1 MPDLRAIIV
10 ALGVGIGIAAYTT
23 LLWHWP
29 LALGGGV
36 GIVLG
41 GLTIVGSVSIGP
53 NPADA
58 DAAWHTAAPEFIDP
72 PASPPADGSTAPSDG
87 STAPSG
93 TDDASDTG
101 TRTSNDGIENGPRAT
116 RGP

>member
-10 ALGVGIGIAAYTT
+10 ALGVGIGLAAYTI

-41 GLTIVGSVSIGP
+41 GLTLVGSVSMGP
-53 NPADA
+53 KPADA
-58 DAAWHTAAPEFIDP
+58 DAAWRTAAPEFIDP
-72 PASPPADGSTAPSDG
+72 RASPVADGPTEPS
-87 STAPSG
+87 A
-93 TDDASDTG
+93 TDDASA
-101 TRTSNDGIENGPRAT
+101 NDATHDGAETDVQGIENGPR
-116 RGP
+116 

>member
-10 ALGVGIGIAAYTT
+10 ALGISIGLAAYTI

-41 GLTIVGSVSIGP
+41 GLTLVGSVSIGP
-53 NPADA
+53 SAGDA
-58 DAAWHTAAPEFIDP
+58 DAAWRTAAPEFIDP
-72 PASPPADGSTAPSDG
+72 PASPISDG
-87 STAPSG
+87 PTEPSA
-93 TDDASDTG
+93 TDDAWANGAAPDAAET
-101 TRTSNDGIENGPRAT
+101 DVQGIENGPR
-116 RGP
+116 

>member
-10 ALGVGIGIAAYTT
+10 ALGVGIGLAAYTI

-41 GLTIVGSVSIGP
+41 GLTLVGSVSVGP
-53 NPADA
+53 KPADA
-58 DAAWHTAAPEFIDP
+58 DAAWRTAAPEFIDP
-72 PASPPADGSTAPSDG
+72 PASPVADSPTEPL
-87 STAPSG
+87 G
-93 TDDASDTG
+93 TDDASANGAAPDGAET
-101 TRTSNDGIENGPRAT
+101 DVQGIEDGPR
-116 RGP
+116 

>member
-10 ALGVGIGIAAYTT
+10 ALGVGIGIAAYTI

-41 GLTIVGSVSIGP
+41 GLTLVGSVSIGS

-58 DAAWHTAAPEFIDP
+58 DAAWRAAAPEFIDP
-72 PASPPADGSTAPSDG
+72 PASPLADGTPERSA
-87 STAPSG
+87 
-93 TDDASDTG
+93 TDDAPAYGSQTDIE
-101 TRTSNDGIENGPRAT
+101 GIENGPRVT
-116 RGP
+116 RRPS

>member
-10 ALGVGIGIAAYTT
+10 ALGVGIGIAAYTI

-58 DAAWHTAAPEFIDP
+58 DAAWRTAAPEFIDP
-72 PASPPADGSTAPSDG
+72 PASPPADGSTAP
-87 STAPSG
+87 TG
-93 TDDASDTG
+93 TDGASDTG
-101 TRTSNDGIENGPRAT
+101 TRTSDDGIENGPRAT

>member
-1 MPDLRAIIV
+1 MPDLRAIIA
-10 ALGVGIGIAAYTT
+10 ALGVGIGVATYTI
-23 LLWHWP
+23 LLWHWS

-41 GLTIVGSVSIGP
+41 GLTLVGSVSIGS

-72 PASPPADGSTAPSDG
+72 PASPPADAGREAS
-87 STAPSG
+87 SG
-93 TDDASDTG
+93 TDDASPN
-101 TRTSNDGIENGPRAT
+101 SADG
-116 RGP
+116 

>member
-10 ALGVGIGIAAYTT
+10 ALGVGIGLAAYTI

-41 GLTIVGSVSIGP
+41 GLTLVGSVSIGP
-53 NPADA
+53 KPTDA
-58 DAAWHTAAPEFIDP
+58 DAAWRAAAPEFIDP
-72 PASPPADGSTAPSDG
+72 PASPLGDGPTEPME
-87 STAPSG
+87 P
-93 TDDASDTG
+93 DDASASGADAGAQESKTAPG
-101 TRTSNDGIENGPRAT
+101 NPEAVG
-116 RGP
+116 

>member
-58 DAAWHTAAPEFIDP
+58 DAAWRTAAPEFIDP
-72 PASPPADGSTAPSDG
+72 PASPPADGSTAP
-87 STAPSG
+87 TG
-93 TDDASDTG
+93 TDGASDTG
-101 TRTSNDGIENGPRAT
+101 TRTSDDGIENGPRAT

>member
-10 ALGVGIGIAAYTT
+10 ALGVGMGLSAYTI

-41 GLTIVGSVSIGP
+41 GLTLVGSVSIGAKP
-53 NPADA
+53 TDA
-58 DAAWHTAAPEFIDP
+58 DTAWREAAPEFIDP
-72 PASPPADGSTAPSDG
+72 PASPLAGRPTVRSGAEGEASDG
-87 STAPSG
+87 AEAAPQE
-93 TDDASDTG
+93 
-101 TRTSNDGIENGPRAT
+101 IENGLRDT
-116 RGP
+116 RRPS

>member
-53 NPADA
+53 NSADA
-58 DAAWHTAAPEFIDP
+58 DAAWRTAAPEFIDP
-72 PASPPADGSTAPSDG
+72 PASPPADG